1 VLNIILGVK
10 PVSFAQIF
18 FMYVYQKK
26 LPTYV
31 SRFVKIKN
39 TAGLRIVEALSVN
52 KNENPS
58 PYKGFLQFFRV
69 ENAADG

>member
-18 FMYVYQKK
+18 FMYVYQKSYLHMQAGLLK
-26 LPTYV
+26 L
-31 SRFVKIKN
+31 KIQQ
-39 TAGLRIVEALSVN
+39 ALRIVEALSVN

>member
-1 VLNIILGVK
+1 MQAGLL
-10 PVSFAQIF
+10 
-18 FMYVYQKK
+18 K
-26 LPTYV
+26 L
-31 SRFVKIKN
+31 KIQQ
-39 TAGLRIVEALSVN
+39 ALRIVEALSVN